1 MCVRVYAYEVFEFD
15 EKERERDRAY
25 AERTLFFFFLWDG
38 PVSLHKWKFL
48 RGCAYIEF
56 SGFYFIRR
64 SVGRLSQDFVYLF
77 FLQKFSFREF
87 SFEI

>member
-48 RGCAYIEF
+48 SFTRLCIYRVFTE
-56 SGFYFIRR
+56 FYFIRR
-64 SVGRLSQDFVYLF
+64 SVGFSRFCF
-77 FLQKFSFREF
+77 FIFL
-87 SFEI
+87 